1 MTADSPVVFL
11 SAVGMCFAALFLVF
25 LVVLKPRHSAIP
37 LNRRRPSAH
46 PELSVFSRVTET
58 TVTAVDGVIGEKGG
72 LYNKETLYNAGI
84 KSSPA
89 EVTVFVLA
97 ASVVSA
103 VVVGVSLHPVL
114 GILAAAATPLVAKL
128 VLNMR
133 TNRRRRKFDSQ
144 LPDTIQTLIGGLR
157 AGHSVMR
164 SIDAVAVDADAP
176 TSEELSRIINET
188 RIGKDAQHAIEDA
201 AHRMDS
207 EDFEWIAQA
216 IQIHREVGG
225 DLAEVLEHVAET
237 IRERS
242 EIKGMIRS
250 LSAEGIMS
258 AFILMGLP
266 VAIAVLFRFINPT
279 YMAVLVEHPLGI
291 AMIVLSVVMYAIGG
305 FWLSRM
311 VKIKF

>member
-1 MTADSPVVFL
+1 MFF
-11 SAVGMCFAALFLVF
+11 SAVGMCSAALLLVF
-25 LVVLKPRHSAIP
+25 LVVLQPSHSSIP
-37 LNRRRPSAH
+37 LDRRRPSTH
-46 PELSVFSRVTET
+46 PELSVFSRVTES

-72 LYNKETLYNAGI
+72 LYSKETLYNAGI
-84 KSSPA
+84 KASPA

-97 ASVVSA
+97 ASVVSGVA
-103 VVVGVSLHPVL
+103 VGVLIHSAVGVFSAL
-114 GILAAAATPLVAKL
+114 ATPFVAKL

-133 TNRRRRKFDSQ
+133 TNKRRMKFDSQ

-188 RIGKDAQHAIEDA
+188 RIGKDAEQAIADA
-201 AHRMDS
+201 ARRMDS

-258 AFILMGLP
+258 AYILMGLP
-266 VAIAVLFRFINPT
+266 VAIAVIFKIMNPT
-279 YMAVLVEHPLGI
+279 YIAVLFEHPLGV
-291 AMIVLSVVMYAIGG
+291 ALIVLSAIMYAIGG

-311 VKIKF
+311 IKIKF

>member
-1 MTADSPVVFL
+1 MDSPVLFFT
-11 SAVGMCFAALFLVF
+11 AVGMCSAALFLVF
-25 LVVLKPRHSAIP
+25 VVVLKPRQSAIP
-37 LNRRRPSAH
+37 LHRRRPSTA
-46 PELSVFSRVTET
+46 PELSVFSRVTES

-72 LYNKETLYNAGI
+72 LFNKETLYNAGI
-84 KSSPA
+84 KASPA
-89 EVTVFVLA
+89 EVTVFVVA
-97 ASVVSA
+97 ASVVSG
-103 VVVGVSLHPVL
+103 VVTGVFIHPAVSLFSAL
-114 GILAAAATPLVAKL
+114 ATPFLAKFL
-128 VLNMR
+128 LNVR
-133 TNRRRRKFDSQ
+133 TNRRRMKFDSQ

-164 SIDAVAVDADAP
+164 SIDAVAVDADSP
-176 TSEELSRIINET
+176 TSEELARIINET
-188 RIGKDAQHAIEDA
+188 RIGKDAEQAIEDA
-201 AHRMDS
+201 ARRMAS

-250 LSAEGIMS
+250 LSAEGVMS
-258 AFILMGLP
+258 AYILMGLP

-279 YMAVLVEHPLGI
+279 YMVVLIEHPIGI
-291 AMIVLSVVMYAIGG
+291 AMIALSVIMYAIGG

-311 VKIKF
+311 IKIKF